1 MRITS
6 GILGGRQIA
15 VPSGPVRPTQ
25 DKVRQAL
32 FSILAARVPGCRFLD
47 LYAGSGSV
55 GIEAWSRGADSV
67 VWVELDRRTAAVLR
81 QNAGM
86 CGEGG
91 RVVVGDS
98 LRVLKKGLENCPF
111 DIIFADPP
119 YEKRIHAGRTAD
131 LQSRL
136 LGLILEGGML
146 AGGGLVVLEQA
157 AGAAGAETAGWI
169 LADTRRYGAA
179 ELRFF
184 RLEQAAAAEGDG
196 KP

>member
-15 VPSGPVRPTQ
+15 VPPGPVRPTQ

-32 FSILAARVPGCRFLD
+32 FSILGGRVAGCRFLD

-55 GIEAWSRGADSV
+55 GIEAWSRGADLV
-67 VWVELDRRTAAVLR
+67 TWVELDHRTARVLR

-86 CGEGG
+86 CGAGG
-91 RVVVGDS
+91 RVLVGDS

-119 YEKRIHAGRTAD
+119 YEKRIHAGRTSD
-131 LQSRL
+131 WQSRL
-136 LGLILEGGML
+136 LGLIQE
-146 AGGGLVVLEQA
+146 
-157 AGAAGAETAGWI
+157 
-169 LADTRRYGAA
+169 
-179 ELRFF
+179 
-184 RLEQAAAAEGDG
+184 
-196 KP
+196 